1 MLYRIF
7 EYSILCFHILCSNVE
22 LIYRTP
28 RLSINQSIYLSIS
41 PSINLCIYSCVYL
54 FIYLYIYRSIC
65 VFTYAS
71 IKEQV
76 CLTIYQYMC
85 LFINLP
91 PHLSIYL
98 CISPFIYVSI
108 HSFRPLIP
116 SPVPFPVTNF
126 FSSFHVGQESSKE
139 TVQQI
144 VRALNIVL
152 LRLAA
157 EAPSGYV
164 MGSLIQ
170 VLFLCIPSNEV
181 DHTV

>member
-1 MLYRIF
+1 MYLF
-7 EYSILCFHILCSNVE
+7 MCLF
-22 LIYRTP
+22 IY
-28 RLSINQSIYLSIS
+28 LSIYLSIY
-41 PSINLCIYSCVYL
+41 LCIYL
-54 FIYLYIYRSIC
+54 R
-65 VFTYAS
+65 
-71 IKEQV
+71 
-76 CLTIYQYMC
+76 IYQGTGLSNY
-85 LFINLP
+85 LSIYVSFYQSAP
-91 PHLSIYL
+91 SSIYL

-116 SPVPFPVTNF
+116 SPVPFPITNF